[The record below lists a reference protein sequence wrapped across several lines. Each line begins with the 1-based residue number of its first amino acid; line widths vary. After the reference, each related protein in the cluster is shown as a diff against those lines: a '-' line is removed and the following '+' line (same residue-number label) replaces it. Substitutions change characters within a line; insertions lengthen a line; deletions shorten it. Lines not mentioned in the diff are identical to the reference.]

1 MDNFISPF
9 LSQPSWP
16 DNSVL
21 PWDGVVVS
29 QINSLLADSFDA
41 YQEEKKNPS
50 PLMVSSSHVNGIPV
64 AEDYLFEVYGEDMK
78 NNCSW
83 MVTSSHVDEIATD
96 EDFNK
101 HAQDGTCVLNSHVN
115 EVVVPDCNTTIE
127 SVLSPC
133 SLPISSSI
141 ERDFTKLPSF
151 PPFSNPTTWYSNVSS
166 FIEHGHFHGIGF
178 QGAECDS
185 NVLNKTCFENG
196 HFTHLDSVATASL
209 NPTDNLEFQDPDFP
223 YFSSEKQINLA
234 AETLQLT
241 KDENEMQDIYPSS
254 FPREEIVSS
263 RQTGI
268 QTYKQIS
275 GSQSQQINNNT
286 YGSNGAM
293 KPRVRAR
300 RGQATDPHS
309 IAERLRRERIADRM
323 KNLQELV
330 PNSKKTDKASMLDE
344 IIDYVKF
351 LQLQVK
357 ILSMSRLGAAGAVV
371 PLLTDGQVEGFGTL
385 LSSPEEAFNLSD
397 TEDNLTFEQ
406 EVVKLME
413 TNVTAAMQYLQD
425 KGLCLMPIALATAIS
440 NHKGSSS
447 AAIPPERM
455 KDGVTYEAIS
465 RSSQGPSSCNG
476 ALVKQEAPAQI
487 PNEAKIAI

>member
-1 MDNFISPF
+1 MDDFFSPF
-9 LSQPSWP
+9 LSQLSWP

-29 QINSLLADSFDA
+29 QINSLLTDSFDG
-41 YQEEKKNPS
+41 YQEEKKNAS

-64 AEDYLFEVYGEDMK
+64 AEDYLFEVYGEDRK
-78 NNCSW
+78 PNCSW
-83 MVTSSHVDEIATD
+83 MLTSSHVNEIETD

-101 HAQDGTCVLNSHVN
+101 HGQDGICVLSSPVN
-115 EVVVPDCNTTIE
+115 EVVVPDCNTAIG

-151 PPFSNPTTWYSNVSS
+151 PPLSDPTTWYSNVSS
-166 FIEHGHFHGIGF
+166 FIEQGHFHGIGF
-178 QGAECDS
+178 QGAES
-185 NVLNKTCFENG
+185 RNNVLNKTCFENG
-196 HFTHLDSVATASL
+196 HFTHLDSAATASL
-209 NPTDNLEFQDPDFP
+209 NPTDNLEFQDPNFP
-223 YFSSEKQINLA
+223 YFSSGKQINLA

-241 KDENEMQDIYPSS
+241 KDENGMQDIYPSS
-254 FPREEIVSS
+254 FPREETVSS
-263 RQTGI
+263 RQSGI
-268 QTYKQIS
+268 QTYE
-275 GSQSQQINNNT
+275 QINSNT

-357 ILSMSRLGAAGAVV
+357 VLSMSRLGAAGAVV
-371 PLLTDGQVEGFGTL
+371 PLLTDGQTEGFGTLL

-397 TEDNLTFEQ
+397 TEDNLAFEQ

-447 AAIPPERM
+447 AAIPPERT
-455 KDGVTYEAIS
+455 KDDVTYEAIA
-465 RSSQGPSSCNG
+465 RSSQGPSNCNG
-476 ALVKQEAPAQI
+476 AVVKQEAPAQI